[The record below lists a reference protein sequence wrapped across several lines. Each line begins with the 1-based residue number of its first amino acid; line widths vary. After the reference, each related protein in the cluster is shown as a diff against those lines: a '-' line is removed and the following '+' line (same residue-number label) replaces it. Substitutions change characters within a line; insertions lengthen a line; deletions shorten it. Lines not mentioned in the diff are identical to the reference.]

1 MKKLLILMVTTGV
14 MMGACT
20 PKASGPESDNPLL
33 ATWNTPFGVPPFDL
47 VKVEHYK
54 PAFMEAMAQHNA
66 EIDAIVNSKKKPTFE
81 NTIVAY
87 DKAGA
92 LMSKVRP
99 VFSAVNSGNATPE
112 ILAISKEMTTIFSA
126 HSDNIRLNP
135 VLFQKVKAVYDQRA
149 NLKLTPEQLRLLT
162 EMYDGFKR
170 SGAELPADKQEIL
183 KELNSKISALQVQF
197 SQSLLAETA
206 AYTLLVDNRS
216 DLAGLS
222 ENQIATAALRAKKAG
237 HEGKWMFGL
246 DNPSIMPFLQ
256 AADNRALRS
265 TILNAYLNRG
275 NNNNE
280 NDNKAVIAQLVALRL
295 ERAQLMGFD
304 NYAAYALDDRMAKTP
319 EAVYNLLDQIWEP
332 ALRVANQEAVDIKAM
347 MSRAGVRNFGA
358 HDWRYYSEKVKAQKF
373 NLSDEELMPY
383 FQMEKVRD
391 GIFYVANQ
399 LYGVTFTQ
407 LFDVPVL
414 NNESTVYECKEADG
428 THLGLLFL
436 DMFARPGEKN
446 GGAWCSSYRSQRY
459 EGQKRIA
466 PLSTITCNFTRP
478 IGDAPA
484 LLTPDEV
491 ETFFHEFG
499 HAIHGL
505 FKDVHYNGVSGVPRD
520 FVELPSQIMEHWAFE
535 PEVLK
540 VYAKHYQTGETIPQE
555 LVDKL
560 DKAGKYGQGFVTV
573 EYVAASY
580 LDMDYHILKEIP
592 ANFDVPTF
600 EAKTL
605 GDRNLLP
612 QIPPRYRTTYF
623 SHTMGGGY
631 TAGYYSY
638 IWAEVLDADAYEAF
652 KETGNIFDPETA
664 KRFRYEVLARGGVED
679 AMTMYKNFR
688 GKEPGI
694 DALLRNRGLK

>member
-1 MKKLLILMVTTGV
+1 MLTTAV
-14 MMGACT
+14 MMGACK
-20 PKASGPESDNPLL
+20 PAAQAPESDNPLL
-33 ATWNTPFGVPPFDL
+33 ATWNTPFGVPPFDQ
-47 VKVEHYK
+47 VKPEHYK

-99 VFSAVNSGNATPE
+99 VFSAFSGGNSTPE
-112 ILAISKEMTTIFSA
+112 LQAIEREMTPIFSA

-135 VLFQKVKAVYDQRA
+135 ELFKRVKAVYDQRA
-149 NLKLTPEQLRLLT
+149 SLKLTPEQLRLLT
-162 EMYDGFKR
+162 EMYKGFQR
-170 SGAELPADKQEIL
+170 SGAELPADKQEVL
-183 KELNSKISALQVQF
+183 KGLNSQISVLQNQF
-197 SQSLLAETA
+197 GQALLAETA
-206 AYTLLVDNRS
+206 AFTLLIDKRS

-222 ENQIATAALRAKKAG
+222 EDQIATAALRAKKAG

-256 AADNRALRS
+256 AADNRTLRS
-265 TILNAYLNRG
+265 TILNAYLSRG

-347 MSRAGVRNFGA
+347 MSKAGVRNFGA

-391 GIFYVANQ
+391 GIFYVAEQ

-407 LFDVPVL
+407 LYDVPVL

-436 DMFARPGEKN
+436 DMFARPGEKR

-459 EGQKRIA
+459 EGKTRIA
-466 PLSTITCNFTRP
+466 PLSTITCNFSRP
-478 IGDAPA
+478 IGDKPA

-540 VYAKHYQTGETIPQE
+540 VYAKHYETGVTIPQE
-555 LVDKL
+555 LIDKM

-580 LDMDYHILKEIP
+580 LDMDYHVLTEIP
-592 ANFDVPTF
+592 ANIDIPSF
-600 EAKTL
+600 ESNTL
-605 GDRNLLP
+605 ANRNLLP

-638 IWAEVLDADAYEAF
+638 IWAEVLDSDAYEAF

-664 KRFRYEVLARGGVED
+664 KRFRYEILARGGAED